1 MKIRNNARALI
12 MNENNEILLLKF
24 EFHFTGRVKVLWVT
38 PGGGVEE
45 GESFEQAIER
55 ELFEELGWNIK
66 IKDES
71 LFVLDI
77 PFEGKHGEFISHEVY
92 YLVHVSKNI
101 GISLDNMTSNE
112 KNTFHA
118 VKWWNLEELK
128 ETEEEFEPR
137 DQILSVL
144 ENL

>member
-1 MKIRNNARALI
+1 MRIRNNARAFVI
-12 MNENNEILLLKF
+12 NENREILLEKF
-24 EFHFTGRVKVLWVT
+24 EFDFTGRIKVLWVT
-38 PGGGVEE
+38 PSGGVEE

-55 ELFEELGWNIK
+55 ELYEELGLDIK

-71 LFVLDI
+71 LFALDI

-101 GISLDNMTSNE
+101 NISLDNMTLNE
-112 KNTFHA
+112 KGTFHA
-118 VKWWNLEELK
+118 VKWWSLEELK
-128 ETEEEFEPR
+128 ESNDEFEPR
-137 DQILSVL
+137 NQILNIL

>member
-1 MKIRNNARALI
+1 MRIRNNARAFVI
-12 MNENNEILLLKF
+12 NENREILLQKF
-24 EFHFTGRVKVLWVT
+24 EFDFTGRIKVLWVT

-55 ELFEELGWNIK
+55 ELFEELGLDIK

-71 LFVLDI
+71 LFALDI

-101 GISLDNMTSNE
+101 NISLDNMTLNE
-112 KNTFHA
+112 KSTFHA
-118 VKWWNLEELK
+118 VKWWSLEELK
-128 ETEEEFEPR
+128 ESNDEFEPR
-137 DQILSVL
+137 NQILNIL